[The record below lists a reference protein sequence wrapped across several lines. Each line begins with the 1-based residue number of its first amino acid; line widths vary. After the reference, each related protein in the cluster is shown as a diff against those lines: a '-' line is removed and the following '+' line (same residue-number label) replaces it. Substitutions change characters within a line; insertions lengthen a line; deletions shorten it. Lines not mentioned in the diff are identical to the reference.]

1 MELGNLFEQNSDI
14 NVKPNKVEKVL
25 AESKPNTAIDKT
37 IMLKKKK
44 RKRKKRQPRKAEDS
58 QDIRFERRCFDIL

>member
-1 MELGNLFEQNSDI
+1 MELRKLFEQDSDR

-25 AESKPNTAIDKT
+25 AESKPNPAIDKT

-44 RKRKKRQPRKAEDS
+44 RKRKKRQPRKAA
-58 QDIRFERRCFDIL
+58 IFAK